1 MDYENIYS
9 DESRRIKRMNS
20 SDVTINIEED
30 QTEEKMLEIVTI
42 SDNRAKETSYID
54 NLYNKLYKVSVKTYY
69 PLFDQLKLKDLFRL
83 FYDHSD
89 DLYDDL
95 EEA

>member
-1 MDYENIYS
+1 MDYDNIYS

-42 SDNRAKETSYID
+42 SNDRSKEISYID
-54 NLYNKLYKVSVKTYY
+54 NLSNL
-69 PLFDQLKLKDLFRL
+69 
-83 FYDHSD
+83 
-89 DLYDDL
+89 
-95 EEA
+95 